1 MDVFMVGPTFTIDV
15 PSSPPPPPLPYN
27 SDHPT
32 AAGRPY
38 GLFSADSSASSSSIG
53 TPDDDENDVVSSKR
67 NQNDNEQKEKENI
80 HNKLEGLASLDS
92 LEDSLPIKRG
102 LSNHFMGKSKSFTDL
117 SQVNT
122 VKELQKQ
129 ENPFNKRRRVQ
140 IASKWSRK
148 SSFYAWSNPK
158 SMPLLPL
165 HEDEDNNYFDNQ
177 EEEEP
182 KKVSPSSSSSSS
194 SYSSSEE
201 KNKHEQ
207 DQVLVRPQ
215 RVPMSYAHHLRT
227 RFGSFKSR
235 SLSDLKEHDE
245 EKEEDDEDNYY
256 E

>member
-1 MDVFMVGPTFTIDV
+1 MDALVGPTFTLHA
-15 PSSPPPPPLPYN
+15 PPYHAALSSSS
-27 SDHPT
+27 SD
-32 AAGRPY
+32 A
-38 GLFSADSSASSSSIG
+38 SSSIG
-53 TPDDDENDVVSSKR
+53 TPDDTDDENDAVSFK
-67 NQNDNEQKEKENI
+67 NQQQQQQEQVH
-80 HNKLEGLASLDS
+80 HNLQGLASLDS

-148 SSFYAWSNPK
+148 SSFYASSNPK

-165 HEDEDNNYFDNQ
+165 HEDEDYYQ
-177 EEEEP
+177 EEENR

-194 SYSSSEE
+194 SEDNKQE
-201 KNKHEQ
+201 KNQTLTLPHSC
-207 DQVLVRPQ
+207 VSHMRHRL
-215 RVPMSYAHHLRT
+215 L
-227 RFGSFKSR
+227 GSFKCR

-245 EKEEDDEDNYY
+245 EEDDED
-256 E
+256 EDEDDDD